1 MFVRVRAVAIP
12 WRRAAGSA
20 LTQAS
25 SAVRE
30 RQRETRNADL
40 WKSLTYA
47 VVLVMFV
54 ACGLPKPLSAQKISS
69 PAGGESGLPD
79 APEITA
85 PSPAPGTASASR
97 QPSAIVS
104 GTVVDTN
111 GAELTGVE
119 VTLAGPVERQMVTGS
134 NGEFTFSNLPAGDFL
149 LKVSGKGMSTI
160 TIPDIVLH
168 AGEVR
173 FFPKIVLPVASAA
186 TSVEV
191 VASPEQLAE
200 KQIHLEMQQRVF
212 GILPNFYTSYDW
224 NAEHLWAKQKFQLAL
239 REETDPI
246 TIVDVAAV
254 AGAEQF
260 VNRFPGYGSGPVGYF
275 KRFGAAYGDNAA
287 GDFIGSALLP
297 SLFHQD
303 PRYFYKG
310 TGSFMSRALYAMSFA
325 VMCRGDN
332 GRRQVNYSHILG
344 NFAAGAISNLYV
356 PERNEGASLIL
367 SQGLIDT
374 AADAGGD
381 LLREFVLRGFT
392 THIATGKSG
401 TP

>member
-1 MFVRVRAVAIP
+1 M
-12 WRRAAGSA
+12 
-20 LTQAS
+20 
-25 SAVRE
+25 
-30 RQRETRNADL
+30 
-40 WKSLTYA
+40 
-47 VVLVMFV
+47 
-54 ACGLPKPLSAQKISS
+54 
-69 PAGGESGLPD
+69 
-79 APEITA
+79 
-85 PSPAPGTASASR
+85 
-97 QPSAIVS
+97 
-104 GTVVDTN
+104 
-111 GAELTGVE
+111 
-119 VTLAGPVERQMVTGS
+119 
-134 NGEFTFSNLPAGDFL
+134 
-149 LKVSGKGMSTI
+149 
-160 TIPDIVLH
+160 
-168 AGEVR
+168 
-173 FFPKIVLPVASAA
+173 
-186 TSVEV
+186 
-191 VASPEQLAE
+191 
-200 KQIHLEMQQRVF
+200 
-212 GILPNFYTSYDW
+212 
-224 NAEHLWAKQKFQLAL
+224 AL